1 MVTDEDI
8 LAELKKIK
16 KLLKGMYSSK
26 ETANGEL
33 SKEDD

>member
-1 MVTDEDI
+1 MVTDENI

-26 ETANGEL
+26 ESANSEL
-33 SKEDD
+33 SKYDD